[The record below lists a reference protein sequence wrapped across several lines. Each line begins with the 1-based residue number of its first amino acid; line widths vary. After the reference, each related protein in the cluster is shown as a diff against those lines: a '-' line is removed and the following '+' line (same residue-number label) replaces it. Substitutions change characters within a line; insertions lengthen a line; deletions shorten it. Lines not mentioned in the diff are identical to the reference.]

1 MIKEE
6 SLSRALSFA
15 GCRDLPK
22 AFNPD
27 LGIMWIRA
35 ITLVRKKNGNEE
47 FVISEQRAT
56 GLINHIADFGSMSP
70 IGSVIRFY
78 PYMYLDD
85 GIRQSCANVNAN
97 MLAMQYPDKA
107 GEIFSADGNQ
117 LDTIRLQYAID
128 SQKNGINGYVENT
141 PQDAVE
147 VAEEAEKTEEGAAET
162 PQEDIMTLHE
172 EGSMVIEEVVD
183 LKPAK
188 KKTTRKK
195 KQ

>member
-22 AFNPD
+22 AINPD
-27 LGIMWIRA
+27 LDLTWIRA

-47 FVISEQRAT
+47 FIISEQRAT
-56 GLINHIADFGSMSP
+56 GLVNHIADFGSMSP

-85 GIRQSCANVNAN
+85 GIRQSCANVSRN

-107 GEIFSADGNQ
+107 GEIFSADDEQ
-117 LDTIRLQYAID
+117 LATIRLQYAMD
-128 SQKNGINGYVENT
+128 YQKNGINGYVEST

-147 VAEEAEKTEEGAAET
+147 AAEAVMEKDDDAET
-162 PQEDIMTLHE
+162 PQEDVMTFHE
-172 EGSMVIEEVVD
+172 EGAMVIDEVVD
-183 LKPAK
+183 LKPARK
-188 KKTTRKK
+188 KSTRKK
-195 KQ
+195 K